1 VVKIDLNITHNEFI
15 KIENKPT
22 IIDKFNEQDKLI
34 VQKTKPE
41 NKNKVKDLIV
51 KYSLTHPLKPIFDLY
66 ENDYEKLKMAL
77 ENFSKKREEELLELT
92 KNL

>member
-1 VVKIDLNITHNEFI
+1 MAINNIENEFI

-34 VQKTKPE
+34 YLGAKPE
-41 NKNKVKDLIV
+41 NKNKVKDIIL
-51 KYSLTHPLKPIFDLY
+51 KYSLTHSLKNIFESF
-66 ENDYEKLKMAL
+66 ENDYQKLKS
-77 ENFSKKREEELLELT
+77 EFEKFSEKRYKDLLELT